1 MSELFQKGYEYRSVN
16 SYRSA
21 ISAFHPEINGIKV
34 GQSNLIKQVMSGVFN
49 SRPPMPRYNHTWD
62 VDIVLKY
69 LISLGPCENL
79 GLKLLTLKVAS
90 LMALSTACRSSE
102 LYHLDLKFMQISP
115 NEIVFKIVQLTKTRK
130 VGMEPVKLIFKEYEN
145 ERLDVRKHIMQYLK
159 ITEPIRNGEN
169 KFFLIYL
176 NPRKPVR
183 SCTIARWLKTV
194 LGNAGIDTSIFKAHS
209 TRGASTSKAN
219 KLGLSVK
226 QIMELANW
234 KSANTF
240 YTFYNKPI
248 ENESEFS
255 NSVLKVKEN

>member
-1 MSELFQKGYEYRSVN
+1 
-16 SYRSA
+16 
-21 ISAFHPEINGIKV
+21 
-34 GQSNLIKQVMSGVFN
+34 MSGVFN

-145 ERLDVRKHIMQYLK
+145 ERLDVRKHNMQYQK

-169 KFFLIYL
+169 IFFLSFL
-176 NPRKPVR
+176 KPHKPVR
-183 SCTIARWLKTV
+183 SCTIARWLKQYWEMQELIQAFLKHILQEGPV
-194 LGNAGIDTSIFKAHS
+194 L
-209 TRGASTSKAN
+209 
-219 KLGLSVK
+219 LK
-226 QIMELANW
+226 QISLDCRSSKLW
-234 KSANTF
+234 S
-240 YTFYNKPI
+240 
-248 ENESEFS
+248 
-255 NSVLKVKEN
+255 